1 MALKIGKLY
10 KGKSPQA
17 FGKNPIIARVYQN
30 QENVLIPGAK
40 FLCPFFPLYMTNT
53 FVVLEHVVL
62 DKAVLE
68 NAYIDKIVKINVY
81 KLLIDGDCE
90 RIGWCLLP
98 NDGSW
103 VEVTH

>member
-1 MALKIGKLY
+1 MDDEDFPDDLRVFDDRFVNVEITVFAG
-10 KGKSPQA
+10 GRSP
-17 FGKNPIIARVYQN
+17 RV
-30 QENVLIPGAK
+30 
-40 FLCPFFPLYMTNT
+40 TD
-53 FVVLEHVVL
+53 LEHVVL

-68 NAYIDKIVKINVY
+68 NAYNFKIVKVNVY